1 MSDATTN
8 DVITD
13 SVTQTNTL
21 LTGMAAPHGM
31 ALVDITSAETMG
43 MAMHNAI
50 SAQQNAQLTTNASVT
65 ATCAKMLSIGPPISA
80 ASSSVKNDAPPP
92 FMPLSGNGAEDLAKA
107 DVNQLLSMANSLADS
122 AVSELKNQNVSDT
135 DTKKTIQDLITKLQ
149 GLDTSSTTTANHE
162 KDSATTT
169 NHTDDKTAPA
179 EHNAGGSGSG

>member
-21 LTGMAAPHGM
+21 LTGLAAPHGM

-65 ATCAKMLSIGPPISA
+65 ATCAKMLSIGPALSTGTEPT
-80 ASSSVKNDAPPP
+80 KNDALPP

-122 AVSELKNQNVSDT
+122 AANELKNQNVSDA
-135 DTKKTIQDLITKLQ
+135 DTKKTIQDLIAKLQ
-149 GLDTSSTTTANHE
+149 GLGASSTAAESHAKGDAATSHDTDSKGSDA
-162 KDSATTT
+162 KDST
-169 NHTDDKTAPA
+169 
-179 EHNAGGSGSG
+179 GSSGTS